1 MCKVPGAT
9 EGVSSACSRDIKE
22 IKAAWAEGP
31 REESEQSG
39 GVSGEQVSD
48 QGFTDLAFHAER
60 DGTISSY
67 SKRIPGFCEKTQSQ
81 QATAKRGKPDKKLEQ
96 QCRQETVVGQA
107 QVGGEELRRH

>member
-1 MCKVPGAT
+1 M
-9 EGVSSACSRDIKE
+9 
-22 IKAAWAEGP
+22 
-31 REESEQSG
+31 
-39 GVSGEQVSD
+39 SD

-67 SKRIPGFCEKTQSQ
+67 SKRIPGFCEKTHSQ
-81 QATAKRGKPDKKLEQ
+81 QATAKRGKPDRKLEQ